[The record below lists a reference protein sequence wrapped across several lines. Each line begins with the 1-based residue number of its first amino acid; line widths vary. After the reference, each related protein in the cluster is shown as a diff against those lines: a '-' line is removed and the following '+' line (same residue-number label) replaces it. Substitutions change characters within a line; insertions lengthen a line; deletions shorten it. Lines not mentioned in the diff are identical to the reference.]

1 MSDIICLI
9 VGMSGSGKS
18 TVVKRL
24 CDKYKLKDVQS
35 YTTRPKRYPKE
46 QGHIFV
52 TDEEF
57 NTLENICA
65 YTEIKGYKYGAT
77 TEQVD
82 ESDLY
87 IIDEEGI
94 EYFDKH
100 YKGDKKIKIVR
111 MYIDEST
118 CILRMKKRGDSIE
131 DIHFR
136 MMFDRRRKS
145 KFNNVI
151 SNAKNIKRDDVLY
164 VDAGNLTPDKTAD
177 YIYYNVFKSGNTNYG
192 D

>member
-1 MSDIICLI
+1 MSDIICLV
-9 VGMSGSGKS
+9 VGSSGSGKS

-35 YTTRPKRYPKE
+35 YTTRPKRHPKE

-52 TDEEF
+52 TEGEF
-57 NTLENICA
+57 DTLENICA

-82 ESDLY
+82 KADLY
-87 IIDEEGI
+87 IIDEDGV
-94 EYFDKH
+94 EYFDTH
-100 YKGDKKIKIVR
+100 YQGDKKIKIVR
-111 MYIDEST
+111 MYIDENT

-136 MMFDRRRKS
+136 MMFDKRRKS
-145 KFNNVI
+145 KFNNI
-151 SNAKNIKRDDVLY
+151 IANAKNIKRNDVLY
-164 VDAGNLTPDKTAD
+164 VDASKSIPDKIAD
-177 YIYYNVFKSGNTNYG
+177 YIYYNIFKAG
-192 D
+192 DSH